1 MKEKYFKSPLG
12 KYRIRKESDCI
23 RKCLGLIVLGEVK
36 GLNIH
41 YKDDMYLVGEKQC
54 NLSLVILSSQPMS
67 SCLPNPS
74 QPGRLAIFCTVVIL
88 LWI

>member
-41 YKDDMYLVGEKQC
+41 YIRMPCIHIGNKQVQ
-54 NLSLVILSSQPMS
+54 SI
-67 SCLPNPS
+67 
-74 QPGRLAIFCTVVIL
+74 
-88 LWI
+88 